1 MLSTDD
7 LLQRF
12 GRLTFWSGGFF
23 VLTLAFAC
31 TAVLGLM
38 VTLRAQTSNVRRGIY
53 LHALLV
59 SLANTTVA
67 AYLTYWGIIG
77 YRSWT

>member
-1 MLSTDD
+1 

-12 GRLTFWSGGFF
+12 GSLTFWSGSFF

-31 TAVLGLM
+31 TAVLGLI
-38 VTLRAQTSNVRRGIY
+38 VTLRARTSNVRRDIY
-53 LHALLV
+53 VHALLV